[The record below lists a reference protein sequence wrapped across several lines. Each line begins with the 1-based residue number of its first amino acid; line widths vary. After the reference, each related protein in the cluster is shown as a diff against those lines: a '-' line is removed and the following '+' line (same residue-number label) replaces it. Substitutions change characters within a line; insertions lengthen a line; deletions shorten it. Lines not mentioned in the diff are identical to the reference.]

1 MPLMMPGCPDIG
13 KSAQPDQQSVIPHQ
27 RRTDSPTELV
37 GPPGHGPDSRRWTEH
52 RQPAAVDWDVRSGH
66 IDRSPPVVD
75 DAPDAEGEDAQPHH
89 GEDTGEGD
97 GVVAGEHRGVT
108 GWVARPTPRRT
119 GDAGEDQHAGG
130 DQPELERPTPDL
142 GRPVAQAPADRASL
156 LTGRLRGAVPWRPG
170 DRTARRRRGVN
181 ASPAVTRSSRAR
193 RAVGR
198 STPARWRGRCHG
210 RTASG
215 RGWGR
220 RTRAWPDVAPGDLG
234 SGRDDGKIVAVDGD
248 ATTRDA
254 GFATLHCTDHL
265 VVDSRRC

>member
-13 KSAQPDQQSVIPHQ
+13 KSAQPDQQIVIPHQ

-37 GPPGHGPDSRRWTEH
+37 GPPVHGPDSRRWSEH
-52 RQPAAVDWDVRSGH
+52 RQPAAVDRDVRSGHIESSRRRRAMITAVVAGVLAAAGGVDRIPAVGH

-108 GWVARPTPRRT
+108 GWVARSTPRRT

-156 LTGRLRGAVPWRPG
+156 LTGRPRGAVPWRPG

-181 ASPAVTRSSRAR
+181 ASPAVTRSSRAPPSSGTIH
-193 RAVGR
+193 AR
-198 STPARWRGRCHG
+198 SMAWALP
-210 RTASG
+210 RT
-215 RGWGR
+215 
-220 RTRAWPDVAPGDLG
+220 
-234 SGRDDGKIVAVDGD
+234 DGQ
-248 ATTRDA
+248 R
-254 GFATLHCTDHL
+254 
-265 VVDSRRC
+265 